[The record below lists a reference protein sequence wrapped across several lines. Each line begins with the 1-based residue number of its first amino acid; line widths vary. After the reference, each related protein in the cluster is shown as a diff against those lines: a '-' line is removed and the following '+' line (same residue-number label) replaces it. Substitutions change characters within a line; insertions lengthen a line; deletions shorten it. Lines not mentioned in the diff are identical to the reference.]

1 MTIESFDGNL
11 PEPEINRGEYKR
23 WSGRQLLSLILPGV
37 NMNMGNGSF
46 DDSVDDTLNYVK
58 IRDGLIEQGRF
69 DKKIISSS
77 TNALVHMI
85 FND

>member
-1 MTIESFDGNL
+1 MVICK
-11 PEPEINRGEYKR
+11 PEINRGEYKR

-37 NMNMGNGSF
+37 NMNMGNNSF
-46 DDSVDDTLNYVK
+46 DDSADDTLNYVK

-77 TNALVHMI
+77 TNGLVHD
-85 FND
+85 FQ